1 MMRRG
6 TGGGGGGTPKGEMR
20 IRQTF
25 SPRSTHKVHL
35 QFEVLLS
42 NLMIGKMGGSHRGW
56 AGAFGMR
63 RGGEGGGVDD
73 EDLIDF

>member
-1 MMRRG
+1 MRRG
-6 TGGGGGGTPKGEMR
+6 TGGGGGGSPKREMR
-20 IRQTF
+20 ILQTF

-42 NLMIGKMGGSHRGW
+42 NLMIDKMGGSHRGW

-63 RGGEGGGVDD
+63 GEGGGVDD